1 MSGSLNCLAI
11 GTRLAE
17 FEIQSVI
24 GEGGF
29 GIVYLA
35 FDHSL
40 QRTVA
45 VKEYMPASLAARG
58 DDHSVSVRSKR
69 HGEAFEAGLRSFINE
84 ARLLAQF
91 DHPAL
96 VKVYRFWEQNS
107 TAYMAMRYYEGQ
119 TFKTLVRNEP
129 SVVSEAWMRRVLK
142 SILEALDA
150 LYKTQIL
157 HRDIS
162 PENIMIQPNGDAV
175 LLDFGAARQI
185 VTGMSQSLTVILKPG
200 FAPVEQYADDE
211 SMRQG
216 AWTDIYSLSAV
227 VYSAIAQKAPPA
239 AVARMLKDPIRPLAE
254 DVHPEFSVPFLAAID
269 RGLCVRPEER
279 PQTIAEFALLL
290 GIELSEHTATQRG
303 AASTLAP
310 AAPGMRT
317 TARAG
322 VRGSG
327 VAPAAASAASREA
340 DKAPVAPAAPPDV
353 AVRAAAPEIPRA
365 AAAAAQPDVAAAAPP
380 DAAAAAQLAAAVT
393 VQPDA
398 APGERLVAGPDVRT
412 AGQSGDTAAS
422 AASAAP
428 ATVPSAAVAAAS
440 ISRPRSPALLGGAAA
455 VLALL
460 VAAGLYAASGDAP
473 FAIDAPAASTEA
485 AAPAAPLSAAAEASG
500 ASAAVAMVA
509 PPASVASAPAGA
521 EAAAGAPTATPPA
534 PATQAAAL
542 PSVADA
548 APSKPAAP
556 STGTVTLN
564 VLPWANITVDGVAK
578 GVTPPLKKLSL
589 PEGQHQIKIENPNF
603 PERVVTIT
611 VGPNKT
617 ATVKHD
623 FAAHPQ

>member
-1 MSGSLNCLAI
+1 MSGSQNCLAV

-69 HGEAFEAGLRSFINE
+69 NGEAFEAGLRSFINE

-129 SVVSEAWMRRVLK
+129 AVVDEAWLRRILK

-150 LYKTQIL
+150 LYKTNIL

-162 PENIMIQPNGDAV
+162 PENIMIQPGGDAV

-200 FAPVEQYADDE
+200 YAPVEQYADDE

-227 VYSAIAQKAPPA
+227 MYSAIAQKAPPA
-239 AVARMLKDPIRPLAE
+239 AVARMLKDPIVPLAS
-254 DVHPEFSVPFLAAID
+254 DSRPGFSAQFLAAID
-269 RGLCVRPEER
+269 RGMSVRPEER

-290 GIELSEHTATQRG
+290 GIELAEHSATQPGPARTL
-303 AASTLAP
+303 APALAP

-317 TARAG
+317 TARAAG
-322 VRGSG
+322 RTPAAVASAVATPAASG
-327 VAPAAASAASREA
+327 VASSASQPAAASA
-340 DKAPVAPAAPPDV
+340 PPDD
-353 AVRAAAPEIPRA
+353 I
-365 AAAAAQPDVAAAAPP
+365 
-380 DAAAAAQLAAAVT
+380 
-393 VQPDA
+393 
-398 APGERLVAGPDVRT
+398 AGGP
-412 AGQSGDTAAS
+412 AAS
-422 AASAAP
+422 AAQFGVDVPPVGAGDAASG
-428 ATVPSAAVAAAS
+428 TAAVRPGAS
-440 ISRPRSPALLGGAAA
+440 TRARSRRPALIGGLAGA
-455 VLALL
+455 LALL
-460 VAAGLYAASGDAP
+460 VAAGLYAAGGDSPVRATQPVAP
-473 FAIDAPAASTEA
+473 VAQASLAPPAADAAGTDTPTDSQPAAPA
-485 AAPAAPLSAAAEASG
+485 AAPAPVAPVAAEAT
-500 ASAAVAMVA
+500 A
-509 PPASVASAPAGA
+509 PQPAR
-521 EAAAGAPTATPPA
+521 
-534 PATQAAAL
+534 
-542 PSVADA
+542 
-548 APSKPAAP
+548 PAAT
-556 STGTVTLN
+556 TGTVTLN
-564 VLPWANITVDGVAK
+564 ILPWANVTVDGVAK
-578 GVTPPLKKLSL
+578 GPTPPLKKLSL
-589 PEGQHQIKIENPNF
+589 PEGQHQIKIDNPNF
-603 PERVVTIT
+603 AEHVVTIT
-611 VGPNKT
+611 VAANKS
-617 ATVKHD
+617 ATVKYD
-623 FAAHPQ
+623 FSAHQ

>member
-1 MSGSLNCLAI
+1 MSASQNCLAI

-69 HGEAFEAGLRSFINE
+69 NGEAFEAGLRSFINE

-129 SVVSEAWMRRVLK
+129 GIVDEAWLRRILK

-150 LYKTQIL
+150 LYKTNIL

-162 PENIMIQPNGDAV
+162 PENIMIQPGGDAV

-200 FAPVEQYADDE
+200 YAPVEQYADDE

-239 AVARMLKDPIRPLAE
+239 AVARMLKDPIVPLSSEPRAGY
-254 DVHPEFSVPFLAAID
+254 SAQFLAAID
-269 RGLCVRPEER
+269 RGMSVRPEER

-290 GIELSEHTATQRG
+290 GIELAEHTATQPGPARTL
-303 AASTLAP
+303 APALAP

-317 TARAG
+317 
-322 VRGSG
+322 
-327 VAPAAASAASREA
+327 
-340 DKAPVAPAAPPDV
+340 
-353 AVRAAAPEIPRA
+353 
-365 AAAAAQPDVAAAAPP
+365 
-380 DAAAAAQLAAAVT
+380 
-393 VQPDA
+393 
-398 APGERLVAGPDVRT
+398 
-412 AGQSGDTAAS
+412 
-422 AASAAP
+422 
-428 ATVPSAAVAAAS
+428 
-440 ISRPRSPALLGGAAA
+440 
-455 VLALL
+455 
-460 VAAGLYAASGDAP
+460 
-473 FAIDAPAASTEA
+473 
-485 AAPAAPLSAAAEASG
+485 
-500 ASAAVAMVA
+500 
-509 PPASVASAPAGA
+509 
-521 EAAAGAPTATPPA
+521 
-534 PATQAAAL
+534 
-542 PSVADA
+542 
-548 APSKPAAP
+548 
-556 STGTVTLN
+556 
-564 VLPWANITVDGVAK
+564 
-578 GVTPPLKKLSL
+578 
-589 PEGQHQIKIENPNF
+589 
-603 PERVVTIT
+603 
-611 VGPNKT
+611 
-617 ATVKHD
+617 
-623 FAAHPQ
+623 

>member
-11 GTRLAE
+11 GARLAE

-69 HGEAFEAGLRSFINE
+69 NGEAFEAGLRSFINE

-129 SVVSEAWMRRVLK
+129 SVVDEAWLRRILK

-150 LYKTQIL
+150 LYKTNIL

-162 PENIMIQPNGDAV
+162 PENIMIQPGGDAV

-211 SMRQG
+211 NMRQG

-227 VYSAIAQKAPPA
+227 MYSAITQKAPPA
-239 AVARMLKDPIRPLAE
+239 AVARMLNDPIVPLVDGDYAG
-254 DVHPEFSVPFLAAID
+254 FSAQFLAAID
-269 RGLCVRPEER
+269 RGMSVRPEER
-279 PQTIAEFALLL
+279 PQTIAEFALML
-290 GIELSEHTATQRG
+290 GIELSEHTATQPGPAR
-303 AASTLAP
+303 ALAP

-322 VRGSG
+322 ARSSAAAG
-327 VAPAAASAASREA
+327 PATGASAAPGSA
-340 DKAPVAPAAPPDV
+340 TVV
-353 AVRAAAPEIPRA
+353 AAAPATDAPA
-365 AAAAAQPDVAAAAPP
+365 SPAVAAPGAGAAP
-380 DAAAAAQLAAAVT
+380 DAAAA
-393 VQPDA
+393 PH
-398 APGERLVAGPDVRT
+398 EAG
-412 AGQSGDTAAS
+412 AGATS
-422 AASAAP
+422 ADAP
-428 ATVPSAAVAAAS
+428 AARSTRSKARSERPRGSPAAAS
-440 ISRPRSPALLGGAAA
+440 MPSASRPAADAHAGPASPGRVSTGAGAGGVSGPRVRRPALLGGVAAA
-455 VLALL
+455 LVLL
-460 VAAGLYAASGDAP
+460 AAGLYAAGGNSPVAVHESAHVPAP
-473 FAIDAPAASTEA
+473 EVTTASATSAPAAEA
-485 AAPAAPLSAAAEASG
+485 VEAPAAPVSASDDAST
-500 ASAAVAMVA
+500 ASAAVATAA
-509 PPASVASAPAGA
+509 PASAPV
-521 EAAAGAPTATPPA
+521 
-534 PATQAAAL
+534 TQAA
-542 PSVADA
+542 
-548 APSKPAAP
+548 KPAAP
-556 STGTVTLN
+556 PGGTVTLN
-564 VLPWANITVDGVAK
+564 ILPWANVTVDGVAK
-578 GVTPPLKKLSL
+578 GPTPPLKKLSL

-603 PERVVTIT
+603 PEHVVTIT
-611 VGPNKT
+611 VGANKS

-623 FAAHPQ
+623 FSAH